1 MAAGLEPGAPGAH
14 WSGMVFPA
22 AAVWR
27 AAAIGAMSLAVAGCT
42 FLDMSFGLAGRPAEP
57 VDTTL
62 QTRSILAMPRISL
75 PGFGGGQG
83 ALPAAEQQCRAQLRR
98 MGVTFTDMAPIR
110 DSAACYI
117 DHPVK
122 VSTLARGVDLKPD
135 ATMNCQ
141 AALAA
146 AQWLQ
151 RDAAPAARARYLTGI
166 AEVRQM
172 SSYSCRRIRGSRTW
186 SEHSKGNA
194 LDIGAFKLKN
204 GHVIDVAK
212 PGFFAMRERGFLHSI
227 RAGACNQFSTV
238 LGPGSDR
245 AHADHFH
252 FDLKRRSSGYR
263 HCD

>member
-1 MAAGLEPGAPGAH
+1 M
-14 WSGMVFPA
+14 FPA
-22 AAVWR
+22 SVVR
-27 AAAIGAMSLAVAGCT
+27 RVVAIGAMSLAIGGCT
-42 FLDMSFGLAGRPAEP
+42 FLDMSFGLPGGSAEP
-57 VDTTL
+57 IDTTT
-62 QTRSILAMPRISL
+62 QTRSILGMPRIGL
-75 PGFGGGQG
+75 PGFGGDGG

-98 MGVTFTDMAPIR
+98 MGVQYADIAPIR

-122 VSTLARGVDLKPD
+122 VSTLARGVRLKPA

-151 RDAAPAARARYLTGI
+151 RDAAPAARARFLTGI
-166 AEVRQM
+166 AEVRQV

-194 LDIGAFKLKN
+194 LDIGSFKLKN
-204 GHVIDVAK
+204 GRVIDVAR
-212 PGFFAMRERGFLHSI
+212 PGFFAMRERGFLRSI
-227 RAGACNQFSTV
+227 RAGACDEFSTV